1 MEELSIQE
9 SSATSEDKLTF
20 STSSSYSILIEE
32 GGNSSVVDLGRRCL
46 RGGSYMRFKRESA
59 ISRE

>member
-9 SSATSEDKLTF
+9 SSATSEDLTF